1 MDRRLDLLS
10 LIAGLVFV
18 VAGGAQLLG
27 LNLLSASL
35 WRAWPVLLVIAGVVA
50 LVGRSRN
57 ADD

>member
-1 MDRRLDLLS
+1 MGRRLDLLS

-27 LNLLSASL
+27 FNLLSASL